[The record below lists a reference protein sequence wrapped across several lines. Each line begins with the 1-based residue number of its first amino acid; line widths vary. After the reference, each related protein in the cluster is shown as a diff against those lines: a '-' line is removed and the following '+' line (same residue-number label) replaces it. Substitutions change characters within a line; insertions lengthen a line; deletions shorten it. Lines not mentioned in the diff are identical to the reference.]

1 MGTANSTTTPML
13 QNRYVLEETIGSGG
27 MAVVY
32 RARDRMLERTV
43 AIKLLRPK
51 YSGNQAFQEQFR
63 REARAAANLS
73 HPNIVTIYD
82 IGYDS
87 GRLFIVM
94 EYIEGQNLKDL
105 IRQKGVFELHEALP
119 LMIQAAKGVG
129 YAHRARVVHCDVKP
143 HNMLVTKDGHLKVT
157 DFGIARAIASIHPDE
172 TADEIWG
179 SPQYFSPEQAS
190 GQPPMPYSD
199 VYSLGVVFYEM
210 LTGQLPYTGKTPAD
224 LARQHRDPNIRP
236 IPPRHLNR
244 DIPEKLEEI
253 LLVLLSKDPRQRFRN
268 ADILARMLEGLEFAA
283 PQNRVV
289 STTPRSNT
297 TPPQASPSSA
307 SIPAEY
313 TPPKSKPSPSE
324 ALRSSSST
332 LFTPDIIVLAIIA
345 LVLGVGL
352 LPFYSYILNV
362 LGWVK

>member
-1 MGTANSTTTPML
+1 ML
-13 QNRYVLEETIGSGG
+13 QNRYLLEETIGSGG

-51 YSGNQAFQEQFR
+51 YSGSQAFQDQFR
-63 REARAAANLS
+63 REARSAANLS

-82 IGYDS
+82 IGYDA

-94 EYIEGQNLKDL
+94 EYIEGQNLKEL
-105 IRQKGVFELHEALP
+105 IRQKGFLEVNEALP

-129 YAHRARVVHCDVKP
+129 YAHRAGVIHCDVKP

-157 DFGIARAIASIHPDE
+157 DFGIARAIANIQPDE
-172 TADEIWG
+172 TSDEIWG

-210 LTGQLPYTGKTPAD
+210 LTGQLPYSGKTPAD

-244 DIPEKLEEI
+244 EIPEELEKI
-253 LLVLLSKDPRQRFRN
+253 LLLILSKEPRLRYRN
-268 ADILARMLEGLEFAA
+268 ADILARILEGLTIET
-283 PQNRVV
+283 PQRKVAGVV
-289 STTPRSNT
+289 
-297 TPPQASPSSA
+297 PPPPAVTPSSSA
-307 SIPAEY
+307 LPSEPLVH
-313 TPPKSKPSPSE
+313 TSPKSKTSPSQVM
-324 ALRSSSST
+324 RSSSST
-332 LFTPDIIVLAIIA
+332 LLTPDIIVLAIIA
-345 LVLGVGL
+345 LFLGVGL
-352 LPFYSYILNV
+352 LPFYSYILNI
-362 LGWVK
+362 LGFVK

>member
-1 MGTANSTTTPML
+1 MGTVNSTTTPML

-51 YSGNQAFQEQFR
+51 YSGNQAFQDQFR

-82 IGYDS
+82 IGYDA

-105 IRQKGVFELHEALP
+105 IRQKGLFEVHEALP

-129 YAHRARVVHCDVKP
+129 YAHRAGVIHCDVKP

-172 TADEIWG
+172 TTDEIWG

-210 LTGQLPYTGKTPAD
+210 LTGQLPYAGKTPAD

-244 DIPEKLEEI
+244 EIPEELEKI
-253 LLVLLSKDPRQRFRN
+253 LLLLLSKEPRQRYRN
-268 ADILARMLEGLEFAA
+268 ADILARILEGLDT
-283 PQNRVV
+283 PISQNRVV
-289 STTPRSNT
+289 GTSARNASVPSHPRQQPVEKENASQQ
-297 TPPQASPSSA
+297 PKGSPSA
-307 SIPAEY
+307 VLR
-313 TPPKSKPSPSE
+313 PPP
-324 ALRSSSST
+324 SST